1 MSANKPQAD
10 VEEIGKQLN
19 KDFENVCDCFVD
31 TKLSIHFEEEKTKSI
46 LFASKCKIKRAKKL
60 NIKYK
65 DTKIKQYLQVTYLCR
80 FLDETLSGEPI
91 ALKALNKKNGKLEF
105 FCCNNKFLKPTLRQM
120 LCNAVPFLS

>member
-46 LFASKCKIKRAKKL
+46 LFASKCKIKSARKL
-60 NIKYK
+60 NMKYK
-65 DTKIKQYLQVTYLCR
+65 DIKIK
-80 FLDETLSGEPI
+80 
-91 ALKALNKKNGKLEF
+91 
-105 FCCNNKFLKPTLRQM
+105 
-120 LCNAVPFLS
+120 